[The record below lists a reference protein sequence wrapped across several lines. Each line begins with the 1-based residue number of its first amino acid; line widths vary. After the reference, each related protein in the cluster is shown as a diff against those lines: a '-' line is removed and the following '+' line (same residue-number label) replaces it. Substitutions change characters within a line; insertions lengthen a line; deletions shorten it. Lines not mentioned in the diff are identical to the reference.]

1 MIAGAK
7 NLDYVEVAAAKFSSH
22 LLIIHLIKAPSRK
35 SETRENRK
43 NIIHDLSKL
52 NLGEQLSNPTSLCDS

>member
-7 NLDYVEVAAAKFSSH
+7 ELDYVEIAAAKFSSH
-22 LLIIHLIKAPSRK
+22 LSIAYLIKASSRK

-43 NIIHDLSKL
+43 NIIYNLSKL
-52 NLGEQLSNPTSLCDS
+52 NLGEQLSNPTLLCDS